1 MGEGPACILER
12 PTLDMPGF
20 LDPLWFIALAA
31 IPFIR
36 WLHRWQVA
44 ASHWPVSA
52 LFLWNQADQVDAPGR
67 TKKPPDP
74 AWRRRALAIALL
86 ITALANPYWQNE
98 VRSLTVWVD
107 DSLSMFALENDKTR
121 LAMVMESLSHELDRS
136 ESRWAEI
143 QLRSLTNPGQV
154 QVYSSA
160 FTPDSD
166 VWQSGQPAE
175 PNGPPASIMSDESSH
190 WLLTDGASESVRMW
204 AQRVNIDRLIQSGVT
219 TENSAVTRL
228 AARRSLELVGG
239 LDILVSISNTGVDA
253 DVRRLEIYNELY
265 NGRQLLQTTDLTL
278 SPGQTIHWQTRVSAT
293 GQSLT
298 ASLAPGDFLSRDDS
312 LTINRDNFQPLATL
326 VDNDCPTALRR
337 ALAAHPALQ
346 LADESSDPALHVS
359 CPRDRFPGLSNSA
372 RTTAG
377 AQIRALVT
385 ATQPV
390 SATPTWL
397 PYAGF
402 RQEFILSA
410 EWVSAAQWPGG
421 VSDSRPGIVLSAG
434 EMPLVVVHEQAA
446 TIVDTVVDMDQSQ
459 FIRQPEFAAFVAT
472 LTDIATQRHLLDETI
487 SVSRALQ
494 ASIVTPV
501 RIDTNTSRSASGQHV
516 IATPLSTLFA
526 LAALLIIALDTAL
539 FLRASRGARH
549 A

>member
-1 MGEGPACILER
+1 MGAGPACVLER

-36 WLHRWQVA
+36 WLHRWQVP

-52 LFLWNQADQVDAPGR
+52 LFLWNHANQVDAPGR
-67 TKKPPDP
+67 TKSRPDP

-107 DSLSMFALENDKTR
+107 DSLSMFTLENDRTR
-121 LAMVMESLSHELDRS
+121 LAMVMESLTRELDRS
-136 ESRWAEI
+136 ESRWTKI
-143 QLRSLTNPGQV
+143 QLRSLTNPGQI
-154 QVYSSA
+154 QLYSSG

-175 PNGPPASIMSDESSH
+175 PNGPPASVMSDESSH

-204 AQRVNIDRLIQSGVT
+204 TQRVNIARLVQVGVT

-228 AARRSLELVGG
+228 AARRSLELDDG

-253 DVRRLEIYNELY
+253 DARQLHLY

-278 SPGQTIHWQTRVSAT
+278 LPGQTIHWQTRVSAT

-298 ASLAPGDFLSRDDS
+298 ASLAPGDSLGRDDS
-312 LTINRDNFQPLATL
+312 LTISRDKFQLLATL

-346 LADESSDPALHVS
+346 LADKSSDPALHVS
-359 CPRDRFPGLSNSA
+359 CPREKFPDHSNSA
-372 RTTAG
+372 RTSAG
-377 AQIRALVT
+377 AQIRALVST
-385 ATQPV
+385 TQPV

-402 RQEFILSA
+402 RQDFMLAA
-410 EWVSAAQWPGG
+410 EWISAAQWPG
-421 VSDSRPGIVLSAG
+421 SLADSMPGIVLSAG
-434 EMPLVVVHEQAA
+434 EMPLVVVHEQAVVS
-446 TIVDTVVDMDQSQ
+446 TIVDTVVDMNQSQ
-459 FIRQPEFAAFVAT
+459 FIRQPEYAAFVAT

-494 ASIVTPV
+494 ASIVTPA
-501 RIDTNTSRSASGQHV
+501 RIDTSSSRSASGQQE
-516 IATPLSTLFA
+516 IETPLSTLFA

-539 FLRASRGARH
+539 LLQTSRGARH